1 MHLLCW
7 NRVEDFTRWLAV
19 FASHEAAHVEAGLI
33 LVDLWREKG
42 DPSLVHYLFEVR
54 DNEKAMA
61 FINAPD
67 ASEAASQAG
76 VVGGEFHFVESHGRY
91 G

>member
-7 NRVEDFTRWLAV
+7 NRIEDFERWRKI
-19 FASHEAAHVEAGLI
+19 FASHESAHVAAGLI
-33 LVDLWREKG
+33 LVDLWLEKD

-54 DNEKAMA
+54 DHDKAMA

-67 ASEAASQAG
+67 AAEAAKAAG
-76 VVGGEFHFVESHGRY
+76 VVAGEFHFVESQGGY
-91 G
+91 